1 MGESVDGVDDELD
14 LGVLFV
20 AEVGET
26 QAGRADGNV
35 GGCGGGRGG
44 GLGVVRQETS
54 VHFLPVVAVPRVALV
69 VGRRQRQ
76 HVVVESRDAL

>member
-35 GGCGGGRGG
+35 GGCGGRG

-54 VHFLPVVAVPRVALV
+54 VHFLPVVTVPRVALV